1 MLSLP
6 LPQHLRDAGEQAP
19 APVEVGVEHDARR
32 ARLNP
37 HDRHV
42 MVDDV
47 VRPYAAIA
55 IKAPEPG
62 ETLFRIDITPLP
74 RPLLSN
80 GFE

>member
-1 MLSLP
+1 MTTLL
-6 LPQHLRDAGEQAP
+6 LVCVLGTCAP
-19 APVEVGVEHDARR
+19 AQQVYVGTHS
-32 ARLNP
+32 
-37 HDRHV
+37 V

-47 VRPYAAIA
+47 VRPYAAIT